1 MLTVNGY
8 LNASGQGVLMAG
20 NNIAFNGATNVSG
33 ALGVIGNNVDIN
45 TTVQGSSVNVVAGAL
60 NVNGGDF
67 QSTAGNFT
75 GTVTGD
81 VNVAGGGRIYGNPDV
96 NLTVGGTIFI
106 NGANSKIEA
115 FSPTSIRVLFPL
127 LASGGFQIN
136 GAAGTVWDVIT
147 NTGFFAG
154 GLPAV
159 LGGSLQITYGVV
171 GLPPSVVAAINT
183 IVDATK
189 DKDQKKD
196 KDANKEKTDQDEKSV
211 GGNLKMQCN

>member
-1 MLTVNGY
+1 M
-8 LNASGQGVLMAG
+8 
-20 NNIAFNGATNVSG
+20 
-33 ALGVIGNNVDIN
+33 
-45 TTVQGSSVNVVAGAL
+45 
-60 NVNGGDF
+60 
-67 QSTAGNFT
+67 
-75 GTVTGD
+75 
-81 VNVAGGGRIYGNPDV
+81 
-96 NLTVGGTIFI
+96 
-106 NGANSKIEA
+106 
-115 FSPTSIRVLFPL
+115 
-127 LASGGFQIN
+127 
-136 GAAGTVWDVIT
+136 IT

-196 KDANKEKTDQDEKSV
+196 KDANKEKTDQDEKAV